1 MQNRPVVIGVG
12 CINQK
17 DTFDNLDEA
26 LILMEKAMQLAI
38 SDSTNDDIKKYIDE
52 IQIPKGYWKYRD
64 PGKWIASRNGIKDI
78 KTSITKIGVLQQN
91 LINSACKRIIDG
103 DIRASII
110 LGGESRYK
118 KILAEIEQKDF
129 IETELNINP
138 DFYIKADDDLQL
150 EVEADELGNMAVGYY
165 SIMESSLRF
174 KSDFNEHHKKIA
186 KIYEN
191 FSKISTTNSLAWND
205 KEYTYEEIL
214 NPSDKNPTLA
224 FPYNK
229 FHCTS
234 WNVNQAAALIICSDA
249 IADLLEVPESKRVY
263 PLASSE
269 NNHMIATLQRPDLSK
284 SAGMNLA
291 ADFILDI
298 CKKNNISPNLYDLY
312 SCFPVAVEMFANS
325 LDLKELNNITVTG
338 GMSFAGGP
346 LNSYVLNSTVQMIEM
361 IRKYMNVGIVTG
373 VSGMMTKQSY
383 ALWSKNPLIEF
394 LHKDVTSQAKEIDVP
409 VELSDLNNGYGLVL
423 GYTVLYSK
431 NSVVKGVL
439 YIEDENKKRK
449 LITTSDKLIMKSMES
464 EEWVGKKIQF
474 LNTILVTE

>member
-17 DTFDNLDEA
+17 NSFDNLDEA
-26 LILMEKAMQLAI
+26 LILMEKATQLAI

-91 LINSACKRIIDG
+91 LINSACKRIVDG

-129 IETELNINP
+129 IETELNNNP

-150 EVEADELGNMAVGYY
+150 EVEAKELGNMAVGYY
-165 SIMESSLRF
+165 SIMESSLRSN
-174 KSDFNEHHKKIA
+174 SDFDEHHKKIA
-186 KIYEN
+186 KLYEK
-191 FSKISTTNSLAWND
+191 FSQVSSSNPLAWND

-214 NPSDKNPTLA
+214 NPSQKNPTLA

-234 WNVNQAAALIICSDA
+234 WNVNQAAAIIICSNE
-249 IADLLEVPESKRVY
+249 IADLLDVPESKRVY

-269 NNHMIATLQRPDLSK
+269 NNHMIATLQRPNLSK
-284 SAGMNLA
+284 STGMDLA

-298 CKKNNISPNLYDLY
+298 CNKHDISPNLFDLY

-325 LDLKELNNITVTG
+325 LGIKKFNNITVTG

-346 LNSYVLNSTVQMIEM
+346 LNSYVINSTVKMIET
-361 IRKYMNVGIVTG
+361 IRQDVNVGIVTG

-383 ALWSKNPLIEF
+383 ALWSNNPSIEF
-394 LHKDVTSQAKEIDVP
+394 VHKDVTSKAKEIDIP
-409 VELSDLNNGYGLVL
+409 VELSDLNKGFGLVL
-423 GYTVLYSK
+423 GYTVLYSE
-431 NSVVKGVL
+431 NSAVKGVI
-439 YIEDENKKRK
+439 YIEDENKRRK

-464 EEWVGKKIQF
+464 EEWVGKEIQF

>member
-1 MQNRPVVIGVG
+1 M
-12 CINQK
+12 
-17 DTFDNLDEA
+17 A
-26 LILMEKAMQLAI
+26 L
-38 SDSTNDDIKKYIDE
+38 
-52 IQIPKGYWKYRD
+52 
-64 PGKWIASRNGIKDI
+64 
-78 KTSITKIGVLQQN
+78 
-91 LINSACKRIIDG
+91 
-103 DIRASII
+103 
-110 LGGESRYK
+110 
-118 KILAEIEQKDF
+118 
-129 IETELNINP
+129 
-138 DFYIKADDDLQL
+138 
-150 EVEADELGNMAVGYY
+150 
-165 SIMESSLRF
+165 
-174 KSDFNEHHKKIA
+174 
-186 KIYEN
+186 
-191 FSKISTTNSLAWND
+191 ND

-234 WNVNQAAALIICSDA
+234 WNVNQAAAIIICSDA

-383 ALWSKNPLIEF
+383 ALWSK
-394 LHKDVTSQAKEIDVP
+394 K
-409 VELSDLNNGYGLVL
+409 
-423 GYTVLYSK
+423 
-431 NSVVKGVL
+431 SVNR
-439 YIEDENKKRK
+439 IF
-449 LITTSDKLIMKSMES
+449 T
-464 EEWVGKKIQF
+464 
-474 LNTILVTE
+474 

>member
-17 DTFDNLDEA
+17 DSFDNLDEA
-26 LILMEKAMQLAI
+26 LILMEKATQLAI

-78 KTSITKIGVLQQN
+78 NTSITKIGVLQQN
-91 LINSACKRIIDG
+91 LINSACKRIVDG
-103 DIRASII
+103 DIRASIV

-118 KILAEIEQKDF
+118 KILAKIEQKDF
-129 IETELNINP
+129 IETELNDNP

-150 EVEADELGNMAVGYY
+150 EVEAKELGNMAVGYY
-165 SIMESSLRF
+165 SIMESSLRSN
-174 KSDFNEHHKKIA
+174 SDFDEHHKKIA
-186 KIYEN
+186 KLYEK
-191 FSKISTTNSLAWND
+191 FSQVSSSNPLAWND

-214 NPSDKNPTLA
+214 NPSQKNPTLA

-234 WNVNQAAALIICSDA
+234 WNVNQAAAIIICSNE
-249 IADLLEVPESKRVY
+249 IADLLDVPESKRVY

-269 NNHMIATLQRPDLSK
+269 NNHMIATLQRPNLSK
-284 SAGMNLA
+284 STGMDLA

-298 CKKNNISPNLYDLY
+298 CNKHDISPNLFDLY

-325 LDLKELNNITVTG
+325 LGIKKFNNITVTG

-346 LNSYVLNSTVQMIEM
+346 LNSYVINSTVKMIET
-361 IRKYMNVGIVTG
+361 IRQDVNVGIVTG

-383 ALWSKNPLIEF
+383 ALWSKNPSIEF
-394 LHKDVTSQAKEIDVP
+394 VHKDVTSKAKEIDIP
-409 VELSDLNNGYGLVL
+409 VELSDLNKGFGLVL
-423 GYTVLYSK
+423 GYTVLYSE
-431 NSVVKGVL
+431 NSAVKGVI
-439 YIEDENKKRK
+439 YIEDENKRRK
-449 LITTSDKLIMKSMES
+449 LITTSDKLIMKSMEN
-464 EEWVGKKIQF
+464 EEWVGKEIQF

>member
-17 DTFDNLDEA
+17 DSFDNLDEA
-26 LILMEKAMQLAI
+26 LILMEKATQLAI

-91 LINSACKRIIDG
+91 LINSACKRIVDG

-129 IETELNINP
+129 IETELIDNP

-150 EVEADELGNMAVGYY
+150 EVEAKELGNMAVGYY
-165 SIMESSLRF
+165 SIMESSLRSN
-174 KSDFNEHHKKIA
+174 SDFDEHHKKIA
-186 KIYEN
+186 KLYEK
-191 FSKISTTNSLAWND
+191 FSQVSSSNPLAWND

-214 NPSDKNPTLA
+214 NPSQKNPTLA

-234 WNVNQAAALIICSDA
+234 WNVNQAAAIIICSNE
-249 IADLLEVPESKRVY
+249 IADLLDVPESKRVY

-269 NNHMIATLQRPDLSK
+269 NNHMIATLQRPNLSK
-284 SAGMNLA
+284 STGMDLA

-298 CKKNNISPNLYDLY
+298 CNKHDISPNLFDLY

-325 LDLKELNNITVTG
+325 LGIKKFNNITVTG

-346 LNSYVLNSTVQMIEM
+346 LNSYVINSTVKMIET
-361 IRKYMNVGIVTG
+361 IRQDVNVGIVTG

-383 ALWSKNPLIEF
+383 ALWSNNPSIKF
-394 LHKDVTSQAKEIDVP
+394 VHKDVTSKAKEIDIP
-409 VELSDLNNGYGLVL
+409 VELSDLNKGFGLVL
-423 GYTVLYSK
+423 GYTVLYSE
-431 NSVVKGVL
+431 NSAVKGVI
-439 YIEDENKKRK
+439 YIEDENKRRK

-464 EEWVGKKIQF
+464 EEWVGKEIQF